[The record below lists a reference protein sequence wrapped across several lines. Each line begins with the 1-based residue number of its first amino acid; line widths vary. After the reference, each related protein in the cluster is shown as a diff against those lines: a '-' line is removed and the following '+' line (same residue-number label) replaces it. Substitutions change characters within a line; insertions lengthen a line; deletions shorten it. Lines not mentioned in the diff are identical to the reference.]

1 MPIGVEAQVLP
12 GRRPRDLV
20 CVPLAREV
28 GSVRVAVRPER
39 YTEARQEP
47 LYFDMPRKTII
58 TTLLLLSL
66 TVSANPC
73 AAQNQQQLQYSV
85 VYADSEGITHF
96 RDEYLPWQRTQGRG
110 NAPISVTPL
119 LDAQKIGFLTLP
131 RGYRQDWHP
140 APSKR
145 FTMVLAGVAEIEVG
159 DGERRKFGPGSVVLV
174 TDVQGRGHRTR
185 VLGNR
190 ENFVVW
196 VPVP

>member
-1 MPIGVEAQVLP
+1 MAVP
-12 GRRPRDLV
+12 RFRPRRQRRRCLDGSTRKLHALLV
-20 CVPLAREV
+20 RNVEPR
-28 GSVRVAVRPER
+28 R
-39 YTEARQEP
+39 EP
-47 LYFDMPRKTII
+47 LYFDMLHKTIAS
-58 TTLLLLSL
+58 TLLLLSL
-66 TVSANPC
+66 TVSGNPC
-73 AAQNQQQLQYSV
+73 AAQNQPQLRYSV

-96 RDEYLPWQRTQGRG
+96 RDEYIPWQKTQGRG

-131 RGYRQDWHP
+131 KGYRQDWHP

-145 FTMVLAGVAEIEVG
+145 FAMVLSGVAEIEVG

-185 VLGNR
+185 VSGSR
-190 ENFVVW
+190 EHFVVW